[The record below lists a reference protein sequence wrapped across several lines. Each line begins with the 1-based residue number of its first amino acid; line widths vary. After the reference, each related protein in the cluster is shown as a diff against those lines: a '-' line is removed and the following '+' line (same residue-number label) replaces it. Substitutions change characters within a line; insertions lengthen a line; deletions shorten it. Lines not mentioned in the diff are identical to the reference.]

1 MRHTIASAV
10 SGTETAWSSACVVRM
25 SGLCTSTLSKT
36 LPHSFNVLLW
46 LLLFALLRNYKPS
59 GRDTYTH
66 LQESV
71 SGSHLQS
78 FQGNRLSN
86 HCEDLIHLF
95 LLLSFP
101 IFNLK
106 KKKKVFPYLR
116 TRLFVRF
123 WKINLL
129 WFLSYFFMY
138 WFSAYKGST
147 RITFPSSYFKVFFL
161 QAFPTKLPSKKA
173 LGFKEGLILWFRFP

>member
-106 KKKKVFPYLR
+106 KKKKFFPIWELGCLWGFGKLIFFDSCPISSCTDLVPIKEAPESHFLLHISKCFSCKPSLQNYQARKLWALR
-116 TRLFVRF
+116 R
-123 WKINLL
+123 
-129 WFLSYFFMY
+129 
-138 WFSAYKGST
+138 A
-147 RITFPSSYFKVFFL
+147 
-161 QAFPTKLPSKKA
+161 
-173 LGFKEGLILWFRFP
+173 